1 MQRRSQSACSIWA
14 RSRSFSSLHLQPPNS
29 PSGLGGGGDSKIS
42 DLRVPA
48 PDSPARALTVA
59 GDLQGRVVT
68 TTAFLKLEAAV
79 RGCFTGAPLQVEM
92 RWGRG
97 RSRRRL
103 RGGWLRLELVKGA
116 PRPGAALQRCRQVLL
131 PRAVAGPAFGVPK
144 SLSFGSGRQKSCT
157 ELVASWESP
166 KRRRTFPALRN
177 RAVVGVHGSG
187 RRLAVRDASLSVH
200 AWPALA
206 TGGGA
211 GEGTRT
217 PPRA

>member
-1 MQRRSQSACSIWA
+1 MGCRDALKAPVPSGLDPE
-14 RSRSFSSLHLQPPNS
+14 FLQPPPPASQQPN
-29 PSGLGGGGDSKIS
+29 GFGGGVAKSRTSGSP
-42 DLRVPA
+42 RPT
-48 PDSPARALTVA
+48 PARALTVA
-59 GDLQGRVVT
+59 WDLQGRVVT

-79 RGCFTGAPLQVEM
+79 RGCFTGAPLQVKM

-166 KRRRTFPALRN
+166 KRRGTFPALRN